1 MGIHILTKF
10 HKGNLRGV
18 GVGWSLRSRRSP
30 GVRSLCAAW
39 VLCGRF
45 LPEENAG
52 IWRVW
57 QLSDLGTPHCHM
69 GLVGSWTCKRSDS
82 LSLSIS
88 LISSYLILSHLISSY
103 LILSL
108 LIFPGSMWSHQI
120 SIMNR
125 VASYNVTS
133 YSSLLF
139 GRSQGE

>member
-10 HKGNLRGV
+10 HKGNL
-18 GVGWSLRSRRSP
+18 RSP

-57 QLSDLGTPHCHM
+57 QLSDLKTPHCHM

-82 LSLSIS
+82 LSLYISIS
-88 LISSYLILSHLISSY
+88 LISSY

-108 LIFPGSMWSHQI
+108 LIFPGSLWSHQI
-120 SIMNR
+120 RCIGLQ
-125 VASYNVTS
+125 VTNV
-133 YSSLLF
+133 YKCYKLLF
-139 GRSQGE
+139 GTLRQVPGGVN